1 MFVDLTKIFL
11 EAGDGGNGIVSY
23 RREYMVQNG
32 GPYGG
37 NGGRGGNIIFIGESG
52 LSTLLD
58 LRYHKKIKG
67 NKGENGRTKGMY
79 GAGAKDTYV
88 RVPVGTTVY
97 DDETGKVLADIVK
110 HGQEFVIAK
119 GGRGGRGN
127 MAFATGTVK
136 CPDYAEKGQPG
147 QKLMVRCELKVLAD
161 CGLIGFPS
169 VGKSTIISR
178 VSAAK
183 PKIASYH
190 FTTIVPNLGMV
201 QVPDGKRSFVMADL
215 PGIIEGASQG
225 LGLGFQFLRH
235 IERCRVIV
243 HVIDMS
249 GMEGRNP
256 IDDYKVISEELKTY
270 KMNLSKRPE
279 IVVANKMDIPNAQEN
294 LTLFKEAYPDKEVIE
309 ISALNN
315 ANLDLLVYK
324 IADLI
329 DNTEEFSLFEEDELQ
344 SHVDYTFE
352 KEKSFFE
359 IEEVSPGV
367 YNVVGDKIQELFEMT
382 NFNNDASV
390 RRFARQL
397 RSYGVDTKLRELG
410 VRDGDTVCVFDYE
423 FEFFD

>member
-1 MFVDLTKIFL
+1 
-11 EAGDGGNGIVSY
+11 
-23 RREYMVQNG
+23 
-32 GPYGG
+32 
-37 NGGRGGNIIFIGESG
+37 
-52 LSTLLD
+52 
-58 LRYHKKIKG
+58 
-67 NKGENGRTKGMY
+67 
-79 GAGAKDTYV
+79 
-88 RVPVGTTVY
+88 
-97 DDETGKVLADIVK
+97 
-110 HGQEFVIAK
+110 
-119 GGRGGRGN
+119 
-127 MAFATGTVK
+127 
-136 CPDYAEKGQPG
+136 
-147 QKLMVRCELKVLAD
+147 
-161 CGLIGFPS
+161 
-169 VGKSTIISR
+169 
-178 VSAAK
+178 
-183 PKIASYH
+183 
-190 FTTIVPNLGMV
+190 
-201 QVPDGKRSFVMADL
+201 
-215 PGIIEGASQG
+215 
-225 LGLGFQFLRH
+225 
-235 IERCRVIV
+235 
-243 HVIDMS
+243 
-249 GMEGRNP
+249 MEGRNP